1 MPLARCLPLRLRVYH
16 VGASFVS
23 LAPTYFISQ
32 SALTPLLLLS
42 KPQPLCWVA
51 VWGRRFAAVL
61 LYTGKISILTVLST
75 FKRLPVSGKSFLFP
89 VPAVYADQASPA
101 ARLLG
106 KGLGADNV
114 PLARCL
120 PLRLRAY
127 HSSQA
132 TIACGD
138 FCCFCDACGPN
149 TRAENQGE
157 RQWRE
162 LISRPVVSSARR
174 PAAASHLPPTH
185 PLWSEIHPQTCR

>member
-1 MPLARCLPLRLRVYH
+1 MPSPSGLRRSGFACGSPSREGTRSGQRATGTLS
-16 VGASFVS
+16 A
-23 LAPTYFISQ
+23 APTSGV
-32 SALTPLLLLS
+32 PHS
-42 KPQPLCWVA
+42 KDFPFP
-51 VWGRRFAAVL
+51 G
-61 LYTGKISILTVLST
+61 S
-75 FKRLPVSGKSFLFP
+75 LFFCLA
-89 VPAVYADQASPA
+89 PAVYADQASPA

-132 TIACGD
+132 TIACGN

-162 LISRPVVSSARR
+162 LISRPVVSPARR